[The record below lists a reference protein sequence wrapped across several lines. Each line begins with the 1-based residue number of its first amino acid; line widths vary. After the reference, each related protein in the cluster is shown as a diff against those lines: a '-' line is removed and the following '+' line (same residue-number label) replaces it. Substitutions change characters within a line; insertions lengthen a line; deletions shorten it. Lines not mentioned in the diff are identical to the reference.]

1 MSGRHRAPEPV
12 EDLPTEVMVLHRPC
26 PPFPVPTPQRRP
38 QPYPVGQRPETVHH
52 EDSPDERTMWD
63 VERWWEY
70 AGLTILFAF
79 AAFGVIGTFA
89 IFAGWRV

>member
-1 MSGRHRAPEPV
+1 
-12 EDLPTEVMVLHRPC
+12 
-26 PPFPVPTPQRRP
+26 
-38 QPYPVGQRPETVHH
+38 
-52 EDSPDERTMWD
+52 MWD

-70 AGLTILFAF
+70 AGLTILLAF